1 MAFASCTA
9 SLSPLLSLNVSV
21 SCAPLSPA
29 CSAITRQL
37 PAVYYLLFAVCSDCL
52 RAITFRLR
60 LRVLQKFRPSE
71 SVCYSRRTESY
82 SFNGVLL
89 SLWSPIFGGSCS
101 LMDRGRGL
109 SSYCTYVPLR
119 FQFQSPMKE
128 EMMQRVNCSTNQLL
142 PRLRLRTIANTS
154 ATIHIHHCCR

>member
-1 MAFASCTA
+1 MASASCA
-9 SLSPLLSLNVSV
+9 APLSPLSSLNVSV
-21 SCAPLSPA
+21 SCAPFSSTCL
-29 CSAITRQL
+29 L
-37 PAVYYLLFAVCSDCL
+37 PAPAVCSDCL

-71 SVCYSRRTESY
+71 SECCSRRTESY